1 MHAQCEIKATVLS
14 VDDSASFRRLVTAAL
29 ASAGYRA
36 IEAADGA
43 TALAAAQS
51 QQVDLVLA
59 DYNMPRMNGIELVQA
74 LRALPGHR
82 STPVLLL
89 TTECDE
95 ALKAS
100 GKAAGASG
108 WLRKPFDPPAL
119 LAAIERVIGQAAH
132 G

>member
-1 MHAQCEIKATVLS
+1 MQTRRGIGATVLA
-14 VDDSASFRRLVTAAL
+14 VDDSTSFRRLVSATL
-29 ASAGYRA
+29 MQAGYRT

-43 TALAAAQS
+43 EAMAVAQS
-51 QQVDLVLA
+51 QPVDLVLT
-59 DYNMPRMNGIELVQA
+59 DYNMPNMNGIELVQA

-82 STPVLLL
+82 STPILLL
-89 TTECDE
+89 STESDD

-119 LAAIERVIGQAAH
+119 LAALERVIR
-132 G
+132 